1 MPTMETAAVETKKG
15 HQLISTVYSPE
26 TLIKGAVL
34 IVPAM
39 GVTQKYY
46 ASFATWL
53 AGHGYRVITFDYSG
67 IGLSQSGHLRDIDV
81 NISDWAGDDCAAMLD
96 AVSNKADG
104 KPVYWI
110 GHSLGGQIIG
120 LLPNANLIAKAV
132 TIASGS
138 GYWLENAPSLKWRV
152 WWLWYFIVPIAI
164 KLYGYFPGKMLRKV
178 GDLPAGVMSQ
188 WRQWCLHP
196 EYVVGVEGEN
206 VRKRYSL
213 LGTPM
218 TSFSFTDD
226 ELMSHENINS
236 LHGFYVNSPIKM
248 KRITPQDI
256 GSKRIGHFG
265 FFKDK
270 FETSLWKNYLL
281 TELQSNK

>member
-1 MPTMETAAVETKKG
+1 MPTIETTTVETKKG

-26 TLIKGAVL
+26 NVIKGGVL

-53 AGHGYRVITFDYSG
+53 AGQGYRVITFDYSG

-81 NISDWAGDDCAAMLD
+81 NISDWAGEDCAAMLG
-96 AVSNKADG
+96 AASNKAGG
-104 KPVYWI
+104 KPIYWI
-110 GHSLGGQIIG
+110 GHSLGGQILG
-120 LLPNANLIAKAV
+120 LVPNSNLITKAV
-132 TIASGS
+132 IIASGC
-138 GYWLENAPSLKWRV
+138 GYWLENSPSLKWRV
-152 WWLWYFIVPIAI
+152 WWLWYFVVPIAI

-196 EYVVGVEGEN
+196 EYVVGVEGEET
-206 VRKRYSL
+206 REKYSKMSA
-213 LGTPM
+213 PI
-218 TSFSFTDD
+218 TSISFTDD
-226 ELMSHENINS
+226 ELMSLKNINS
-236 LHGFYVNSPIKM
+236 LQGFYVSSLMKM
-248 KRITPQDI
+248 KRIAPEDI
-256 GSKRIGHFG
+256 ASKHIGHFG

-270 FETSLWKNYLL
+270 FETSLWESYLL
-281 TELQSNK
+281 AELYDYK